1 MLAIIPATSVAALYR
16 EHHARLLERNV
27 RSYLQV
33 RNAVNRG
40 ILETLRQAPER
51 FLSYN
56 NGIAVTA
63 SSVDF
68 IPGDSGTRMI
78 RRINGVQIV
87 NGGQTTATIEHASRI
102 DGVDLSR
109 AYVQMKLTIV
119 PEDQLDDIVPKISE
133 YSNTQTK
140 VSASDLRANS
150 AFHSELERVMRT
162 LLAPASS
169 AGAEDTHWFYER
181 ARGQYQNAVSQLPTK
196 PQKDK
201 WRARNPQSQKFTKT
215 DLAKYLNAWAMQ
227 PEVVCLGSE
236 KNFARFT
243 EELTEN
249 PIVVDKIFCRDLI
262 AKAILFRRTDKI
274 VAGLNFG
281 GWKANIV
288 AHTVAKLTHAT
299 EQRLDLDRIWR
310 SQDITPA
317 TASALRDLAGQ
328 VHAILN
334 SSPPGKTNAG
344 EWSKDERAWQRVR
357 DFDWQVPTELAAEL
371 VDRAAHSDD
380 SAPDADYFSAGEWSA
395 LADWG
400 SRTGKLDPE
409 QCKAAAEIADA
420 FANGYQPAG
429 KYLSQAHL
437 RASRRIPG
445 QRVGAA
451 RNDKRATADWG
462 RYGRLASGNP
472 GGRSSYPACGASD
485 A

>member
-1 MLAIIPATSVAALYR
+1 MLAIIPAASLAALYR

-68 IPGDSGTRMI
+68 VPGESGTRMI
-78 RRINGVQIV
+78 RRIHGMQIV
-87 NGGQTTATIEHASRI
+87 NGGQTTATIEHASRS
-102 DGVDLSR
+102 DEADLSR
-109 AYVQMKLTIV
+109 AYVQMKLTVV

-150 AFHSELERVMRT
+150 AFHAELERAMRT
-162 LLAPASS
+162 LLAPAAN
-169 AGAEDTHWFYER
+169 AGSEDTHWFYER
-181 ARGQYQNAVSQLPTK
+181 ARGQYQNAVNKLPTK

-201 WRARNPQSQKFTKT
+201 WKARNPQSQKFTKT
-215 DLAKYLNAWAMQ
+215 DLAKYLNAWEMQ
-227 PEVVCLGSE
+227 PEIVCLGSE
-236 KNFARFT
+236 KNFAKFT
-243 EELTEN
+243 EELTEK
-249 PIVVDKIFCRDLI
+249 PILVDKIFCRDLV

-274 VAGLNFG
+274 VAELNFG

-288 AHTVAKLTHAT
+288 AHTVAKLAHAT
-299 EQRLDLDRIWR
+299 GQRLDLDHIWR
-310 SQDITPA
+310 TQDITPP
-317 TASALRDLAGQ
+317 TMSALRDLALR

-334 SSPPGKTNAG
+334 SPPPGKTNAG

-357 DFDWQVPTELAAEL
+357 DLNWEVPAGLTVEL
-371 VDRAAHSDD
+371 VDQPVQSDD
-380 SAPDADYFSAGEWSA
+380 SGLGSNRLPAGEWSL

-400 SRTGKLDPE
+400 ARTGNLDPE
-409 QCKAAAEIADA
+409 QCRAAGEIADA
-420 FANGYQPAG
+420 YANGYQPAG
-429 KYLSQAHL
+429 KYLSQAPAL
-437 RASRRIPG
+437 LAAARASG
-445 QRVGAA
+445 FQVSA
-451 RNDKRATADWG
+451 
-462 RYGRLASGNP
+462 
-472 GGRSSYPACGASD
+472 
-485 A
+485 